1 MKDKRSTPTTV
12 AIDPDLKSQAE
23 EQLRKEITLIE
34 HWMKNL
40 EPRSGTDT
48 NATQLNL
55 KYQDMR
61 RSRQDMLD
69 ALQKQQS

>member
-1 MKDKRSTPTTV
+1 MKDKRSTPGTV
-12 AIDPDLKSQAE
+12 TIDPDLKNLAE
-23 EQLRKEITLIE
+23 EQLSKEIALID
-34 HWMKNL
+34 HWVKNL
-40 EPRSGTDT
+40 EPRSPTDSNT
-48 NATQLNL
+48 AQLHL